1 MVWFLYRNLFTT
13 KISFNN
19 CFCKQSAEIN
29 NNFAL
34 MENTIKIQGEI
45 SGYDYSLS
53 SVQSAL
59 SDVSGDALNIQVH
72 SPGGEVF
79 EGLAIYAA
87 IKNDPRKITVTN
99 IGLAASISSVIAL
112 SGEKTYMYPTSY
124 LMVHNPYGGAFGEV
138 KDMRKTA
145 DLMEKM
151 GTTIAHVYAEKM
163 VSTKGYEYPEALAL
177 ALQWMAAETWF
188 TAEEALEA
196 GLIDGIME
204 GESVYSIEDF
214 TPLAQYS
221 NTPNYIYNSIL
232 AKNKNMSKSI
242 IEKIKNLL
250 SGSDEEPE
258 VVETVEAV
266 AETPE
271 AEPEV
276 LEAVAET
283 PETEPNTELLE
294 VMQAMAAEITAL
306 KAQVK
311 NTAGAP
317 SGGFAG
323 AQKKNIT
330 GNDKAFAP
338 LVAMLK
344 QR

>member
-1 MVWFLYRNLFTT
+1 MGN
-13 KISFNN
+13 
-19 CFCKQSAEIN
+19 E
-29 NNFAL
+29 
-34 MENTIKIQGEI
+34 IKIRGSIAE
-45 SGYDYSLS
+45 YLYNLS
-53 SVQSAL
+53 SIETAL
-59 SDVSGDALNIQVH
+59 SSVSGDAIKINLH
-72 SPGGEVF
+72 SPGGEVI

-99 IGLAASISSVIAL
+99 TGLAASISSVIAL
-112 SGEKTYMYPTSY
+112 AGEKTYMYPTSY
-124 LMVHNPYGGAFGEV
+124 FMVHNPYGGAFGES

-145 DLMEKM
+145 DLMDKM

-188 TAEEALEA
+188 TAEEALKA
-196 GLIDGIME
+196 GLIDGIVE

-221 NTPNYIYNSIL
+221 NTPDYIYNSIL
-232 AKNKNMSKSI
+232 EKNKNMSKSI

-250 SGSDEEPE
+250 SGSEEETE
-258 VVETVEAV
+258 VVETVETV
-266 AETPE
+266 TTTPE
-271 AEPEV
+271 AE
-276 LEAVAET
+276 
-283 PETEPNTELLE
+283 ETEVVETVETVATTTETEDNTELLE
-294 VMQAMAAEITAL
+294 VMQAMAASMKAQADEIAAL

-317 SGGFAG
+317 SGGFAPS
-323 AQKKNIT
+323 QKKNIT

-344 QR
+344 RR